1 MEDAP
6 LSWQKRLKNLYSDA
20 ARAVEKKSPFKKLAI
35 VFFCQG
41 ACEEHAWQEGFEG
54 LVHEPF
60 VIKTPGE
67 TLRQLRPL
75 IRGVNNLLWVTSTV
89 GAFAGFPIP
98 KELPFLGDLQQNI
111 DCVKFLGG
119 LYDDAPQVQDDGT
132 ISAPDRADQVEV
144 IHNAAEGASELVAG
158 EDIDNR
164 SAGYETLKRVLKES
178 HPNWKEKCGLDRRI
192 NNETGAVL
200 WLCEKC
206 RSGMS
211 SDFCVEIPAH

>member
-1 MEDAP
+1 M
-6 LSWQKRLKNLYSDA
+6 R
-20 ARAVEKKSPFKKLAI
+20 R
-35 VFFCQG
+35 
-41 ACEEHAWQEGFEG
+41 
-54 LVHEPF
+54 
-60 VIKTPGE
+60 
-67 TLRQLRPL
+67 LRPL

-132 ISAPDRADQVEV
+132 VSAPDHADQVELL
-144 IHNAAEGASELVAG
+144 HNAAEGASELVAG
-158 EDIDNR
+158 KDNDNR

-178 HPNWKEKCGLDRRI
+178 HPNWKERCGLVRQM
-192 NNETGAVL
+192 NEETGAVL

-206 RSGMS
+206 RSRMS
-211 SDFCVEIPAH
+211 SSFCVEITAH